1 MRMMINHARNIITTP
16 TTTTPTT
23 TTPTRTP
30 PTRYVNEKC
39 VRVLAGAQN

>member
-1 MRMMINHARNIITTP
+1 MINHARNIITTP

-23 TTPTRTP
+23 TTPTTTP